1 MQEKF
6 VGEIDSRSRDKQRK
20 YLEGQKR
27 LRFEECGPCG
37 RGYAKQATYN
47 EMMKL
52 FYSRNSLFYSR
63 NSTTVEHK
71 NLHKMMNK

>member
-1 MQEKF
+1 MHEKF
-6 VGEIDSRSRDKQRK
+6 VGEIDSRSGDKQRK

-27 LRFEECGPCG
+27 LRFEECWPCG
-37 RGYAKQATYN
+37 RGYAKTATYN

-52 FYSRNSLFYSR
+52 FYSH

-71 NLHKMMNK
+71 NLHKMINK